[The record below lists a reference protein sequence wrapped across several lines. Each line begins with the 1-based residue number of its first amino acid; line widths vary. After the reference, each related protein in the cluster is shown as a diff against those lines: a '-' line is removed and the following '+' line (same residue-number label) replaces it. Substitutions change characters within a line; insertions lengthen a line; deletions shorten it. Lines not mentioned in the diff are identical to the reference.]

1 MKSKEISTKS
11 ASGGPKAAVG
21 GTAKERQIAQR
32 VFDLAVPVC
41 MANGMALIQVVYQ
54 RESVG
59 RVLRLYI
66 DKPGGVCLKDCA
78 DISRQVADLLDV
90 SLDDVGPY
98 GLEVSSPGVER
109 PLVRVSDFERFRDR
123 RARIQMASSI
133 DGRKA
138 FTGILL
144 GMIEDQ
150 VHLRV
155 DNRTVVLPYD
165 GIARAHLVAEL
176 QG

>member
-1 MKSKEISTKS
+1 
-11 ASGGPKAAVG
+11 
-21 GTAKERQIAQR
+21 
-32 VFDLAVPVC
+32 
-41 MANGMALIQVVYQ
+41 MAEGMELIQVAYQ
-54 RESVG
+54 RESAG

-66 DKPGGVCLKDCA
+66 DKPGGVTLKDCA

-109 PLVRVSDFERFRDR
+109 PLVRVSDFERFKDR
-123 RARIQMASSI
+123 RARIQMDSPI

-144 GMIEDQ
+144 GMTEDR
-150 VHLRV
+150 VHLCV
-155 DNRTVVLPYD
+155 DNRTVALPYD
-165 GIARAHLVAEL
+165 GIAKAHLVAEPL
-176 QG
+176 G